1 MERQKIKID
10 YDRPKMHRK
19 ILATTVD
26 LVVFIFVFLTLFVSV
41 RAIIQ
46 TTTRFDSAIENIR
59 NVRSDS
65 GVYIT
70 TDDSEKDVVS
80 YFTDNADYSESQKQ
94 NKYTN
99 AIEDFIEYVQV
110 ELGDESATEIENN
123 YYTYRLDTEL
133 TYEGETYFIL
143 DSENNVVEN
152 PDCTAD
158 IATYNEN
165 VYEPYLDS
173 NVQGYLNSLF
183 PQYNSDVKYLFNI
196 LFYIEL
202 PISFIIGGVLVFYVP
217 GLFFKRGR
225 QTLGRALYRIGLVN
239 KDYLAVPLG
248 RYTAQWAIHFFW
260 VFLLSFFT
268 LGIPLIVSF
277 SLMVFS
283 KNKQTFSEYML
294 SIQEVSLEKSK
305 IYYSRAEIQGETI
318 SKNKHAVKFTAEDRL
333 L

>member
-1 MERQKIKID
+1 MEKQPIQID

-19 ILATTVD
+19 IFAVIID

-46 TTTRFDSAIENIR
+46 TTTRFNEAVDNIVD
-59 NVRSDS
+59 VRSES
-65 GVYIT
+65 GVYIVN
-70 TDDSEKDVVS
+70 DDTEKDVVS

-99 AIEDFIEYVQV
+99 AIDDFIEYVQV
-110 ELGDESATEIENN
+110 KLGDDSAKEVEND
-123 YYTYRLDTEL
+123 YYTYRLDENL

-143 DSENNVVEN
+143 DGENNVIEN
-152 PDCTAD
+152 PDCKAD
-158 IATYNEN
+158 IASYNEN
-165 VYEPYLDS
+165 VYETYLDS
-173 NVQGYLNSLF
+173 NIQGYLNTLF
-183 PQYNSDVKYLFNI
+183 PQYNSDVKYLFDI

-225 QTLGRALYRIGLVN
+225 QTLGRAMYHIGLVN
-239 KDYLAVPLG
+239 KDYFALSFG

-283 KNKQTFSEYML
+283 KKKQTFSEYML

-305 IYYSRAEIQGETI
+305 IYYSRAEIQGESI